1 MDRTYIEKQHIVARY
16 LSGDLTVREA
26 REFEKYCAEN
36 PDMLN
41 SLPIPVRVKAKMAR
55 KPGAEPISEIGNGEF
70 DPTATATSIDAAS
83 LDDDDDDEPSTSG
96 FRGMPADTRRWV
108 VVLSVLLAVALA
120 GGGALWVRAKGL
132 EKQLAS
138 AQKEVKALQIRP
150 PGGMQE
156 YRITPSA
163 SKPTAPTVSVGWP
176 NPPQLI
182 DLRINMS
189 EGRYNTFLV
198 TIDSVADGRA
208 MQIRRVARDSNGEV
222 RIGLNSSAFGQG
234 EFDIKLEGYTWRG
247 DTVPSGWIRLGLK

>member
-55 KPGAEPISEIGNGEF
+55 KPGAEPIAEITGEF
-70 DPTATATSIDAAS
+70 DPTATATSIDAAD
-83 LDDDDDDEPSTSG
+83 LDDDDDDSSSSG

-108 VVLSVLLAVALA
+108 VILGVLLAVSVA
-120 GGGALWVRAKGL
+120 GAGATWMRANKL
-132 EKQLAS
+132 EKQLVA
-138 AQKEVKALQIRP
+138 AQKEVKALQIRA

-156 YRITPSA
+156 YRVTPSA
-163 SKPTAPTVSVGWP
+163 TKPSAPTVSVGWP

-189 EGRYNTFLV
+189 DGKYNTFLI

-247 DTVPSGWIRLGLK
+247 DTVAAGWIRLGLK